1 MTERGGWR
9 RGRELEDRVTESEV
23 QEGKKTNVS
32 GRDGKIERWGWAG
45 LGRYE
50 EVEYPPPPPQPSR
63 LEKKGPG

>member
-1 MTERGGWR
+1 MTERWGWR

-45 LGRYE
+45 LGR
-50 EVEYPPPPPQPSR
+50 
-63 LEKKGPG
+63 